1 MTEASSATS
10 HLSVVMTTAHADVT
24 QTAAGENTV
33 MSPSSFHVEF
43 CFKCA
48 IIIIGIV
55 GTGANALVLYALVAS
70 KQHKKHVLLVN
81 QNVLDLASCLFVVTI
96 YALKVSNI
104 NLSGLRG
111 YWLCMM
117 LLSEN
122 LLWFAID
129 GSIINLAVITIERY
143 LKVVYAVWSKAKLR
157 KWMIYLSMALS
168 WITAFIYN
176 MALTFTT
183 SAVIDGVCHGVV
195 VWEYHVAKAVHGVWH
210 FLSFYA
216 IILFIFIFCYMRIL
230 AKIRRQASVMAG
242 HSTASTAQS
251 AAQAQANQIQSN
263 VVKTM
268 IPVCAFFA
276 IAWLP
281 ENVYYL
287 LVDVGANL
295 TFREP
300 GYYAVVFVSFL
311 YICMNPFIYA
321 TKFDPVKR
329 ILFGLIPR
337 RKDDQRAD
345 EVQMV
350 PSVSGNISVR
360 SVQKCNQ
367 VRVAPK

>member
-1 MTEASSATS
+1 
-10 HLSVVMTTAHADVT
+10 MTTAQADVI
-24 QTAAGENTV
+24 QTIAGENTV
-33 MSPSSFHVEF
+33 MSPSSLRAGFW
-43 CFKCA
+43 FKCA
-48 IIIIGIV
+48 IIIVGIV
-55 GTGANALVLYALVAS
+55 GTAANALVLYALVAS

-81 QNVLDLASCLFVVTI
+81 QNALDLASCFFVVII
-96 YALKVSNI
+96 YALKI
-104 NLSGLRG
+104 PDIKLTGLRG

-122 LLWFAID
+122 LLWFAIE

-143 LKVVYAVWSKAKLR
+143 LKVVHAVWSKAKLR
-157 KWMIYLSMALS
+157 RWMIYSSMALP
-168 WITAFIYN
+168 WIITFIYN

-195 VWEYHVAKAVHGVWH
+195 VWEYDVAKAVHGVWH

-216 IILFIFIFCYMRIL
+216 IILFIFVFCYARIL

-242 HSTASTAQS
+242 HSAVATARS
-251 AAQAQANQIQSN
+251 AAQVQANQIQSN
-263 VVKTM
+263 VIKTM

-287 LVDVGANL
+287 LVDVGADL

-300 GYYAVVFVSFL
+300 GYYAVVLVSFL

-329 ILFGLIPR
+329 ILLGLMPC
-337 RKDDQRAD
+337 RKNDQRTD
-345 EVQMV
+345 EVEMV
-350 PSVSGNISVR
+350 PSVSGSIAAR
-360 SVQKCNQ
+360 AAQKCNQ
-367 VRVAPK
+367 VGIAPN